1 MISVEKVSL
10 EDLVGSNFY
19 CELECPPL
27 PYLLDIEVG
36 GGREDAIMKDK
47 GGRRGE
53 ESTSTKL

>member
-27 PYLLDIEVG
+27 QYLLDIEVG
-36 GGREDAIMKDK
+36 GGGEDAIMEDEV
-47 GGRRGE
+47 GIRGE